1 MHDPHE
7 TIAAIAS
14 AAGGAMRGVIR
25 MSGPHAVDCVA
36 PIWTGEDR
44 DGPPLS
50 AIKVSTRL
58 TGSLAV
64 DGFTSAVPCSLLV
77 WPTSR
82 SYTRQPSVE
91 IHTVGVAPILQ
102 AILRTLCR
110 HGARLAAPGEFTLR
124 AFLAGRID
132 LTQAEAVL
140 GVIESRDRH
149 ELDVAV
155 SQLAGG
161 LGAPLV
167 RLRDELLDV
176 LAHLEAGLDF
186 VEEDI
191 EFIARDRLREQI
203 TTAAAQVR
211 ELAERTATRAVLR
224 DAVRVVLV
232 GEPNVGK
239 SSLFNALL
247 KRSAALVSP
256 LAGTTRDYLVGELS
270 LGDVTIELVDTAGLA
285 ADSMADSPHLLNSA
299 ENNAPQTDGKNID
312 VAAQLATVR
321 ERRHATIEVLCLD
334 CTRSLTAWERS
345 QLELPAHRVVVLTK
359 VDQQRVLGPIEDAIG
374 TSGTTG
380 QGLAALC
387 ERLRGAALACGG
399 DSTDVVA
406 ATAARCHESLQ
417 RAAEALSQALEFV
430 DQHIGEELVA
440 AELRAA
446 IEELGHVVGAVYTD
460 DLLDRIF
467 SRFCIGK

>member
-1 MHDPHE
+1 
-7 TIAAIAS
+7 
-14 AAGGAMRGVIR
+14 
-25 MSGPHAVDCVA
+25 
-36 PIWTGEDR
+36 
-44 DGPPLS
+44 
-50 AIKVSTRL
+50 
-58 TGSLAV
+58 
-64 DGFTSAVPCSLLV
+64 
-77 WPTSR
+77 
-82 SYTRQPSVE
+82 
-91 IHTVGVAPILQ
+91 VAPILQ

>member
-14 AAGGAMRGVIR
+14 AAGGAVRGVIR
-25 MSGPHAVDCVA
+25 MSGTHAVSCVA
-36 PIWTGEDR
+36 PLWTGDDP
-44 DGPPLS
+44 DGPSLS
-50 AIKVSTRL
+50 AIKSSTRL
-58 TGSLAV
+58 TGSLAI
-64 DGFTSAVPCSLLV
+64 DGFTAAVPCSLLV

-91 IHTVGVAPILQ
+91 IHTVGASPILQ

-191 EFIARDRLREQI
+191 EFIARDQLREQI
-203 TTAAAQVR
+203 AMAAAQVR
-211 ELAERTATRAVLR
+211 ELAERTAARAVLR

-247 KRSAALVSP
+247 ARSAALVSP
-256 LAGTTRDYLVGELS
+256 VAGTTRDYLVGELL
-270 LGDVTIELVDTAGLA
+270 LGEVAIELVDTAGLA
-285 ADSMADSPHLLNSA
+285 ADSMADSQRLPSA
-299 ENNAPQTDGKNID
+299 TENDVQQSDGKNID
-312 VAAQLATVR
+312 VAAQLATLR

-334 CTRSLTAWERS
+334 STRSLSAWERS
-345 QLELPAHRVVVLTK
+345 QLEPPAHRIVVLTK
-359 VDQQRVLGPIEDAIG
+359 VDQQRVLGPITDAIE

-387 ERLRGAALACGG
+387 QRLRGAALACGG
-399 DSTDVVA
+399 DSADVVG

-417 RAAEALSQALEFV
+417 RAAEALAQALEFV